1 MDNAAHL
8 HLLVNHFPIIGT
20 FLAIPLLVLALLL
33 RKERGLLLASVFLLV
48 VTAASGWASQATGEK
63 AMEMINEQEDKKW
76 YRTYEEAEDAV
87 NEHEE
92 RAEKAMYVAVPTAV
106 FGVVVLLLARR
117 RTVENPLP
125 RFWIVLLLGA
135 AGATAGSMAWTG
147 NAGGVI
153 MHREIRGDSMDTTV
167 KKTVDDDHGGRK

>member
-20 FLAIPLLVLALLL
+20 FLAVPLLVLAILL

-48 VTAASGWASQATGEK
+48 VTAASGWASMQTGEK
-63 AMEMINEQEDKKW
+63 AMDMIEGQEESKW
-76 YRTYEEAEDAV
+76 YRIYEEADV
-87 NEHEE
+87 GEHEE

-106 FGVVVLLLARR
+106 LGVVVLLLARR

-125 RFWIVLLLGA
+125 RFWLVLLLGA
-135 AGATAGSMAWTG
+135 AGATAGAMAWAG

-167 KKTVDDDHGGRK
+167 KKTADDDHGGRK